1 MSRAVVCLFS
11 GGPDSYIAAL
21 TAKNDGHQLY
31 LLTADYGQKTRLKE
45 VAAARVLSRTLKP
58 VDHLVVSLPFVAH
71 FGGSGLTDP
80 DSRIGME
87 NASTEYV
94 PFRNSLLLCIAVAWA
109 EALGAHAVVTGST
122 GAPWNTPDN
131 SSEYYAAFQRLV
143 NIGTRVGAALE
154 IRAPFCTWSKKQ
166 VIELGLSLGV
176 PFEHTWSCHNNTD
189 VACGD
194 CSNCRDRLSA
204 FVSLGVADPISYA
217 RRVL

>member
-109 EALGAHAVVTGST
+109 EAL
-122 GAPWNTPDN
+122 
-131 SSEYYAAFQRLV
+131 YAAFQRLV